1 MLHLAFMRFCQKMG
15 ASLKGGNSVKGHGFT
30 NYEQVVPAVFTSYE
44 QGMLNVC
51 SRCPQG
57 SLKVARFDS
66 QCNNKQFPLF
76 SQIMNKICSGYTQ
89 GSLK

>member
-44 QGMLNVC
+44 QGMLKMSSKYAQC
-51 SRCPQG
+51 SP
-57 SLKVARFDS
+57 LRFT
-66 QCNNKQFPLF
+66 
-76 SQIMNKICSGYTQ
+76 M
-89 GSLK
+89 